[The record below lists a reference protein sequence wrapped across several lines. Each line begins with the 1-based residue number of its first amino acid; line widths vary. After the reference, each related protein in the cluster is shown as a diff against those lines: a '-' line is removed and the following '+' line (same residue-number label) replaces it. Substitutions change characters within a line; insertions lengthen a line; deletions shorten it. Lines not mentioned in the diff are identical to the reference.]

1 MANKTGTTILS
12 ANQIRA
18 KIRKAKN
25 GNQKELDL
33 LIKVNI
39 KEADRA
45 NKRLKTQARKTPD
58 AYAFQQVKT
67 YLKQTGKNSF
77 SKSKKYL
84 SQHLDELQQQLLM
97 LNFYNRAKTGYVK
110 GAIEVED
117 ANYKRLREMY
127 GAKLDQIDKDLLKQF
142 FSSDIF
148 KEYKKFDSESA
159 IYEGLNALL
168 RGRTKEDLQEA
179 WNEYI
184 TNKESTLD
192 EVWEEWTRQD
202 VSGDYQRQNQ

>member
-1 MANKTGTTILS
+1 MASKTGTTILS
-12 ANQIRA
+12 ANQIRT

-77 SKSKKYL
+77 SKSKKYFA
-84 SQHLDELQQQLLM
+84 SHLDELQQQLLM
-97 LNFYNRAKTGYVK
+97 LNFYNQAKTGYVK

-117 ANYKRLREMY
+117 QNYQRLREMY
-127 GAKLDQIDKDLLKQF
+127 GAKLDQIDKDLIKQF
-142 FSSDIF
+142 FRSDLF

-159 IYEGLNALL
+159 IYEGLDAIL
-168 RGRTKEDLQEA
+168 RGRTQEDLQEA
-179 WNEYI
+179 WNDYM
-184 TNKESTLD
+184 NHKELTLD
-192 EVWEEWTRQD
+192 EVWESWVNQD
-202 VSGDYQRQNQ
+202 VSGDKQRQNQ

>member
-1 MANKTGTTILS
+1 MASKTGTTILS

-45 NKRLKTQARKTPD
+45 NKRLKTQARKSPD

-77 SKSKKYL
+77 SKSKKYF
-84 SQHLDELQQQLLM
+84 SQHLDELQKQLLM

-117 ANYKRLREMY
+117 ANYQRLREMY
-127 GAKLDQIDKDLLKQF
+127 GKDLDLIDKDLLKQF
-142 FSSDIF
+142 FRSDLF

-159 IYEGLNALL
+159 IYEGLDALL

-179 WNEYI
+179 WSDYMNH
-184 TNKESTLD
+184 KEITLD
-192 EVWEEWTRQD
+192 EVWEAWIDPDASRD
-202 VSGDYQRQNQ
+202 KPRKS